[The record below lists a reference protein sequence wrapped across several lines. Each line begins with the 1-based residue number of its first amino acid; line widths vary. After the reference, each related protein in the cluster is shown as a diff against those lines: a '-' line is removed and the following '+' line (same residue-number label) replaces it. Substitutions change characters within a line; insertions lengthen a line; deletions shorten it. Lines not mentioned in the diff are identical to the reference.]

1 MSLYAPNRRPEGEP
15 LRMRQPQGEK
25 LQLRQPADDFS
36 FASEGLQQKRLYATP
51 VAGSRLREKRSRERG
66 R

>member
-1 MSLYAPNRRPEGEP
+1 
-15 LRMRQPQGEK
+15 MRQPQGEK

-36 FASEGLQQKRLYATP
+36 FASEGLQQKSLYATP